1 MTSTREKRLS
11 QYSAFPEYSYRPGL
25 ALDNLQYITNI
36 LLNFS
41 FCYAPVDD
49 GQGAASEVSF
59 ALLCFDSLHAE
70 NSSKGLAPYSRNADK
85 FAKDHRSR
93 SKRSCSYFGPS
104 CMFVNFKN
112 NFPQLLPVILAA
124 DNFADLVLVPIAL
137 DLVHHLTID

>member
-1 MTSTREKRLS
+1 MGKGRQVK
-11 QYSAFPEYSYRPGL
+11 FP
-25 ALDNLQYITNI
+25 
-36 LLNFS
+36 
-41 FCYAPVDD
+41 
-49 GQGAASEVSF
+49 
-59 ALLCFDSLHAE
+59 LLCFDSLHAE